1 VSKVRVLPLGG
12 LGEIGKNM
20 TVVEHDGRIV
30 VVDVGLRFPTPEM
43 VGIDLVLPDFT
54 YLRERAKD
62 IEAIVVTHGHED
74 HLGALPWVLRELG
87 ATQMPPVYGG
97 ALTIAMAR
105 SKLDEHK
112 LKEVELNEVEDGEE
126 LELGPF
132 SLELVHMTHSI
143 PDASAVALGTELGT
157 VLVTG
162 DYKFDQTP
170 VDGPPAD
177 VSRLAELGREG
188 VLLLCGD
195 STNVDRDGFSPSES
209 VVGPHLE
216 ETFARCE
223 GRIVV
228 TSFASNIHRVQ
239 QVVDAAAA
247 LDRKVSLVG
256 RSMRKNVGIGR
267 TLGHIEVPDGML
279 VGPREINDFPDERV
293 VIISTG
299 SQGEPLSALRRM
311 AYRDHRQVELR
322 EGDTV
327 VFSAT
332 PIPGNERAVNET
344 IDRLYH
350 IGCDVVTP
358 RDAPV
363 HASGHG
369 YAEEIKLM
377 LNLVKPRYVMPFHGD
392 FKRLRLHA
400 QLAEA
405 VGIAPENTYQGENG
419 LPLEIDERGA
429 RFGSPE
435 QSGMIFVDGVEI
447 GEMADVALRDRRMLS
462 ADGIF
467 IIVVTIAEQDGR
479 SMADPE
485 VIFRGVPF
493 LDEADELIEEIRST
507 VEDTIERAAKDRI
520 TETDVVQDMLHDDM
534 AKLVYDRLKR
544 RPMVLPVVVEV

>member
-43 VGIDLVLPDFT
+43 VGIDLVLPDFS

-97 ALTIAMAR
+97 ALTMAMAR

-112 LKEVELNEVEDGEE
+112 LKEVELNEIEDGEE

-132 SLELVHMTHSI
+132 TLELVHMTHSI

-216 ETFARCE
+216 EVFARCE

-435 QSGMIFVDGVEI
+435 QAGMIFVDGVEI

>member
-1 VSKVRVLPLGG
+1 
-12 LGEIGKNM
+12 
-20 TVVEHDGRIV
+20 
-30 VVDVGLRFPTPEM
+30 
-43 VGIDLVLPDFT
+43 
-54 YLRERAKD
+54 
-62 IEAIVVTHGHED
+62 
-74 HLGALPWVLRELG
+74 
-87 ATQMPPVYGG
+87 
-97 ALTIAMAR
+97 
-105 SKLDEHK
+105 
-112 LKEVELNEVEDGEE
+112 
-126 LELGPF
+126 
-132 SLELVHMTHSI
+132 MTHSI

-157 VLVTG
+157 VLITG

-195 STNVDRDGFSPSES
+195 STNVDREGFSPSES

-216 ETFARCE
+216 EVFARCE

-247 LDRKVSLVG
+247 LDRKVALVG

-267 TLGHIEVPDGML
+267 QLGHIEVPNGML

-392 FKRLRLHA
+392 FKRLRMHA

-405 VGIAPENTYQGENG
+405 VGIPPEDTFQGENG
-419 LPLEIDERGA
+419 LPLDIDERGA
-429 RFGSPE
+429 RFGKRE
-435 QSGMIFVDGVEI
+435 QAGMIFVDGVEI

-467 IIVVTIAEQDGR
+467 IVVVTIAEQDGS

-493 LDEADELIEEIRST
+493 LDQADELVEEIRST
-507 VEDTIERAAKDRI
+507 VEDTVERAAKERDPRGRRRAGDAARRHGEASLRPPQAPADGAARRRRGLSPRRQPRQADDEARAAAARAICSVDAAAVRLGDGLDDRQA
-520 TETDVVQDMLHDDM
+520 EAERAAAVAGAAHEALEQRRRELVGHAGAVVLDDQ
-534 AKLVYDRLKR
+534 R
-544 RPMVLPVVVEV
+544 RAVAGAGGAPRGCACRAACGAARSRSG